1 MKKEL
6 FSLDGRV
13 AIVTGASRGLGKAMA
28 KGLAE
33 AGASV
38 VLSDI
43 LDSSEAVEELKKSDF
58 RVIGLKV
65 DVSNKADVDQM
76 VKSSLEEFGQ
86 VDILVNNAGILEGGK
101 SEELSLDVWEKVV
114 SVNLTGPFLCSRAVG
129 IHMLK
134 RGKGSIINVASVAG
148 INGSPGNMPYGVTKA
163 GLIMMTKALAAE
175 WGNTLRVNSISP
187 GVFASDMTDDFLKD
201 EEFMNNLRRNVPLGR
216 HATADELIGTIVYLA
231 SDASSYVNGHNLVID
246 GGWTTKLP

>member
-1 MKKEL
+1 
-6 FSLDGRV
+6 
-13 AIVTGASRGLGKAMA
+13 MA

-231 SDASSYVNGHNLVID
+231 SDASSYVNGHNLVMDD
-246 GGWTTKLP
+246 GWSPKFP

>member
-129 IHMLK
+129 KHMLK